1 MSESGYFLISSV
13 VLSRMQ
19 TDSRSNLQIVAGLDH
34 NSCYQAFLS
43 HDARFDGRL
52 FACVKTTK
60 IYCRPVCR
68 VKPPMQKNC
77 NFVAHAAQAEHLGY
91 RPCLRCRPELSP
103 GYSTSEASS
112 RLAQAAA
119 SALQFPRRHAPNIE
133 ELAKKIGITSRHL
146 RRLFLQEFG
155 VTPIEYAQTQRLLL
169 AKRLL
174 TDTKLPV
181 SIVSEAAGFGS
192 VRRLNS
198 LFLENYRLSPLK
210 LRKEGALPK
219 AQAKGRISN
228 SLGVHKILL
237 TYRPPYAWA
246 AQLKYLSGRTLA
258 GVEFVDLDKSVYW
271 RSVRVKDPNLKAA
284 SKEYVGWISV
294 SHIPD
299 KSSLE
304 IGLSDSLAPVIGQ
317 LMLLVRRLFD
327 LDARPDDIA
336 QVLLASKT
344 FNFAPLL
351 EQAPGLRLAGC
362 FDGFELSIR
371 AILGQLV
378 SVKAAHATAS
388 KVVLNFGQPLSDFS
402 GVELCPCDSIVRL
415 TPEPESLLRATQ
427 EQLGALGVTRQ
438 KQTAIKAIAQAL
450 VDGDLVLDPTVDVA
464 STIVQL
470 KAMHGI
476 GDWTAQYIAMRA
488 LAWPDAF
495 PSSDYG
501 VLKALGG
508 TPAQAVKTSQ
518 EWRPWRAYATRYLW
532 HSLSL

>member
-1 MSESGYFLISSV
+1 METPNQIAE
-13 VLSRMQ
+13 
-19 TDSRSNLQIVAGLDH
+19 NLVAGLSHD
-34 NSCYQAFLS
+34 SCYQAFLS

-52 FACVKTTK
+52 FACVKTTR
-60 IYCRPVCR
+60 IYCRPICR
-68 VKPPMQKNC
+68 VKPPQLKNC
-77 NFVAHAAQAEHLGY
+77 HFVAHAAQAEHLGY

-103 GYSTSEASS
+103 GYSSSEASS

-119 SALQFPRRHAPNIE
+119 SALQFPRRAAPSLE
-133 ELAKKIGITSRHL
+133 GLASKIGVTSRHL
-146 RRLFLQEFG
+146 RRLFQQEFG

-181 SIVSEAAGFGS
+181 AIISEAAGFGS

-198 LFLENYRLSPLK
+198 LFSENYRLSPLK
-210 LRKEGALPK
+210 LRKEGVGVKVPNLSP
-219 AQAKGRISN
+219 N
-228 SLGVHKILL
+228 SSHLGMHKILL
-237 TYRPPYAWA
+237 TYRPPYAWQ
-246 AQLKYLSGRTLA
+246 AQLNYLSGRTLA
-258 GVEFVDLDKSVYW
+258 GVEFVDLENSVYW
-271 RSVRVKDPNLKAA
+271 RSVRIQDGATQC
-284 SKEYVGWISV
+284 VGWIS
-294 SHIPD
+294 
-299 KSSLE
+299 
-304 IGLSDSLAPVIGQ
+304 
-317 LMLLVRRLFD
+317 
-327 LDARPDDIA
+327 DAHPQDIA
-336 QVLLASKT
+336 KVLAKSQS

-351 EQAPGLRLAGC
+351 EQTPGLRLAGC

-388 KVVLNFGQPLSDFS
+388 KVVLHFGQALSEFS
-402 GVELCPCDSIVRL
+402 EVQPCPCESIVRL
-415 TPEPESLLRATQ
+415 TPEPKALISASQESL
-427 EQLGALGVTRQ
+427 GVLGVTRQ

-450 VDGDLVLDPTVDVA
+450 VAGELTLDPSVDVA
-464 STIVQL
+464 STIMQL

-508 TPAQAVKTSQ
+508 TPAQAVKSSQ

-532 HSLSL
+532 HSLLVE

>member
-1 MSESGYFLISSV
+1 MGVMQDTSPVLESF
-13 VLSRMQ
+13 
-19 TDSRSNLQIVAGLDH
+19 VAGLDH

-52 FACVKTTK
+52 FACVKTTR
-60 IYCRPVCR
+60 IYCRPICR

-77 NFVAHAAQAEHLGY
+77 HFVAHAAQAEHLGY

-103 GYSTSEASS
+103 GYSSSEASS
-112 RLAQAAA
+112 SLAQAAA
-119 SALQFPRRHAPNIE
+119 SALQFPRRQTPNLE
-133 ELAKKIGITSRHL
+133 ALALKIGVTSRHL
-146 RRLFLQEFG
+146 RRLFHQEFG

-181 SIVSEAAGFGS
+181 AIISEAAGFGS

-198 LFLENYRLSPLK
+198 LFLENYRLSPLR
-210 LRKEGALPK
+210 LRKEGIASKVQP
-219 AQAKGRISN
+219 ST

-237 TYRPPYAWA
+237 TYRPPYAWVS
-246 AQLKYLSGRTLA
+246 QLQYLSGRILA
-258 GVEFVDLDKSVYW
+258 GVEFVDLENSVYW
-271 RSVRVKDPNLKAA
+271 RSVRIQDGTMQC
-284 SKEYVGWISV
+284 VGWISV
-294 SHIPD
+294 SHAAE
-299 KSSLE
+299 KSSLQ
-304 IGLSDSLAPVIGQ
+304 IGLSDSLAPVIGKV
-317 LMLLVRRLFD
+317 MLLVRRLFD
-327 LDARPDDIA
+327 LDARPQDIA
-336 QVLLASKT
+336 QVLATSKS
-344 FNFAPLL
+344 FDFAPFL
-351 EQAPGLRLAGC
+351 EQTPGLRLAGA

-378 SVKAAHATAS
+378 SVKAAHVTAS
-388 KVVLNFGQPLSDFS
+388 KVVLNFGQTLSDFKEV
-402 GVELCPCDSIVRL
+402 GLCPCEAIVRL
-415 TPEPESLLRATQ
+415 TPEPIALLRASQ
-427 EQLGALGVTRQ
+427 EELGALGVTRQ
-438 KQTAIKAIAQAL
+438 KQAAIKAIARAL
-450 VDGDLVLDPTVDVA
+450 VDGTLVLDPSVDVA
-464 STIVQL
+464 STIAQL

-508 TPAQAVKTSQ
+508 TPAQAMKVSQ

-532 HSLSL
+532 HSLSV

>member
-1 MSESGYFLISSV
+1 MKTAVQIA
-13 VLSRMQ
+13 
-19 TDSRSNLQIVAGLDH
+19 DSLVAGLSHD
-34 NSCYQAFLS
+34 SCYQAFLS

-52 FACVKTTK
+52 FACVKTTR

-68 VKPPMQKNC
+68 VKPPLQKNC
-77 NFVAHAAQAEHLGY
+77 HFVAHAAQAEHLGY

-103 GYSTSEASS
+103 GYSSSEASS

-119 SALQFPRRHAPNIE
+119 SALQFPRRAAPNLE
-133 ELAKKIGITSRHL
+133 GLASKIGVTSRHL
-146 RRLFLQEFG
+146 RRLFHQEFG

-181 SIVSEAAGFGS
+181 AIISEAAGFGS
-192 VRRLNS
+192 VRRLNA

-210 LRKEGALPK
+210 LRKEGVVVKALDSS
-219 AQAKGRISN
+219 Q
-228 SLGVHKILL
+228 LGVHKILL
-237 TYRPPYAWA
+237 TYRPPYAWHE
-246 AQLKYLSGRTLA
+246 QLKYLSGRTLA
-258 GVEFVDLDKSVYW
+258 GVEFVDLDNSIYW
-271 RSVRVKDPNLKAA
+271 RSVRIQDGATQC
-284 SKEYVGWISV
+284 VGWISV
-294 SHIPD
+294 SHAPE
-299 KSSLE
+299 KNSLQV
-304 IGLSDSLAPVIGQ
+304 GLSDSLAPVIGQ
-317 LMLLVRRLFD
+317 VMLLVRRLFD
-327 LDARPDDIA
+327 LDAHPQDVA
-336 QVLLASKT
+336 QVLAKAQS
-344 FNFAPLL
+344 FNFATLL
-351 EQAPGLRLAGC
+351 EQTPGLRLAGS

-388 KVVLNFGQPLSDFS
+388 KVVLNFGQSLTEFS
-402 GVELCPCDSIVRL
+402 NVQPCPCESIVRL
-415 TPEPESLLRATQ
+415 TPEPYALLSASQES
-427 EQLGALGVTRQ
+427 LGALGVTRQ
-438 KQTAIKAIAQAL
+438 KQAAIKAIAQAL
-450 VDGDLVLDPTVDVA
+450 VDGDLTLDPSVDVA

-508 TPAQAVKTSQ
+508 TPAQAVKSSQ

-532 HSLSL
+532 HSLSV

>member
-1 MSESGYFLISSV
+1 
-13 VLSRMQ
+13 MQ
-19 TDSRSNLQIVAGLDH
+19 TNSPHDLAIVAGLDH
-34 NSCYQAFLS
+34 DSCYQAFLS

-52 FACVKTTK
+52 FACVRTTK

-77 NFVAHAAQAEHLGY
+77 HFVAHAAQAERLGY

-119 SALQFPRRHAPNIE
+119 SALQFPQRQAPNIE

-146 RRLFLQEFG
+146 RRLFLQEYG

-181 SIVSEAAGFGS
+181 AIVSEAAGFGS
-192 VRRLNS
+192 LRRLNS

-210 LRKEGALPK
+210 LRKEGA
-219 AQAKGRISN
+219 ISKVGN
-228 SLGVHKILL
+228 SSLLGAHKILL
-237 TYRPPYAWA
+237 SYRPPYAWA

-258 GVEFVDLDKSVYW
+258 GVEFVDLDRSVYW
-271 RSVRVKDPNLKAA
+271 RSVRVKDANLK
-284 SKEYVGWISV
+284 SGLKQYVGWISV
-294 SHIPD
+294 SHLPD

-317 LMLLVRRLFD
+317 VMLLVRRLFD

-336 QVLLASKT
+336 QVLLTSTT

-351 EQAPGLRLAGC
+351 EQAPGLRLAGS

-402 GVELCPCDSIVRL
+402 SVEPCPCDSIVRL
-415 TPEPESLLRATQ
+415 TPEPESLLCATQ
-427 EQLGALGVTRQ
+427 EQLGSLGVTRQ

-450 VDGDLVLDPTVDVA
+450 VDGDLVLDPSVDVA
-464 STIVQL
+464 GTIVQL

>member
-1 MSESGYFLISSV
+1 METPTQSAESL
-13 VLSRMQ
+13 
-19 TDSRSNLQIVAGLDH
+19 VAGLS
-34 NSCYQAFLS
+34 NESCYQAFLS

-52 FACVKTTK
+52 FACVKTTY

-68 VKPPMQKNC
+68 VKPPLLKNC
-77 NFVAHAAQAEHLGY
+77 YFVAHAAQAERLGY

-103 GYSTSEASS
+103 GYSSSEASS

-119 SALQFPRRHAPNIE
+119 SALQFPRRAAPNLE
-133 ELAKKIGITSRHL
+133 GLASKIGVTSRHL
-146 RRLFLQEFG
+146 RRLFQQEFG

-181 SIVSEAAGFGS
+181 AIISEAAGFGS
-192 VRRLNS
+192 VRRLNA

-210 LRKEGALPK
+210 LRKEGVGVKVPNLSP
-219 AQAKGRISN
+219 N
-228 SLGVHKILL
+228 PPHLGVHKILL
-237 TYRPPYAWA
+237 TYRPPYAWEE
-246 AQLKYLSGRTLA
+246 QLKYLSGRTLA
-258 GVEFVDLDKSVYW
+258 GVEFVDLDYGLYW
-271 RSVRVKDPNLKAA
+271 RSVRIQDGATQC
-284 SKEYVGWISV
+284 VGWISV
-294 SHIPD
+294 GHASE
-299 KSSLE
+299 KNSLQV
-304 IGLSDSLAPVIGQ
+304 GLSDSLAPVIGQ
-317 LMLLVRRLFD
+317 VMLLVRRLFD
-327 LDARPDDIA
+327 LDAHPQDIA
-336 QVLLASKT
+336 QVLMKAQS
-344 FNFAPLL
+344 FNFARLL
-351 EQAPGLRLAGC
+351 QQTPGLRLAGS

-388 KVVLNFGQPLSDFS
+388 KVVLNFGQSLADFS
-402 GVELCPCDSIVRL
+402 GVQPCPCESILRL
-415 TPEPESLLRATQ
+415 TPEPRALLKASQES
-427 EQLGALGVTRQ
+427 LGALGVTRQ

-450 VDGDLVLDPTVDVA
+450 VDGKLTLDPSVDVA

-508 TPAQAVKTSQ
+508 TQAQAVKRSQ
-518 EWRPWRAYATRYLW
+518 QWRPWRAYATRYLW
-532 HSLSL
+532 HSLSIE

>member
-1 MSESGYFLISSV
+1 
-13 VLSRMQ
+13 MQ
-19 TDSRSNLQIVAGLDH
+19 NNTPHDLTIVAGLNHD
-34 NSCYQAFLS
+34 SCYQAFLS

-60 IYCRPVCR
+60 IYCRPVCK
-68 VKPPMQKNC
+68 VKPPMHKNC
-77 NFVAHAAQAEHLGY
+77 HFVTHAAQAERLGY

-119 SALQFPRRHAPNIE
+119 SALQFPRRQAPNIE
-133 ELAKKIGITSRHL
+133 ALAKKIGITSRHL
-146 RRLFLQEFG
+146 RRLFLQEYG

-181 SIVSEAAGFGS
+181 AIVSEAAGFGS
-192 VRRLNS
+192 IRRLNS
-198 LFLENYRLSPLK
+198 LFLENYRLSPLR
-210 LRKEGALPK
+210 LRKEGVASKVHGPT
-219 AQAKGRISN
+219 

-258 GVEFVDLDKSVYW
+258 GVEFVDLDESVYW
-271 RSVRVKDPNLKAA
+271 RSVRVKDANLQNA
-284 SKEYVGWISV
+284 SKQYVGWISV
-294 SHIPD
+294 RHQPE

-317 LMLLVRRLFD
+317 VMLLVRRLFD
-327 LDARPDDIA
+327 LDARPQDIA
-336 QVLLASKT
+336 QVLLMSKT
-344 FNFAPLL
+344 FDFAPLL
-351 EQAPGLRLAGC
+351 EQAPGLRLAGS

-388 KVVLNFGQPLSDFS
+388 KVVLHFGQPLSDFND
-402 GVELCPCDSIVRL
+402 VESCPCDAIVRL
-415 TPEPESLLRATQ
+415 TPEPESILSATQ

-450 VDGDLVLDPTVDVA
+450 VDGDLLLDPSVDVA
-464 STIVQL
+464 STIIQL

-508 TPAQAVKTSQ
+508 TPAQAVKTSE